1 MIKIKKRASY
11 VSFPT
16 AIKDFFAGYFDFKGR
31 TTRAGYWWVMV
42 GYLILSL
49 LLIPIIIYQFASI
62 IHMLIQGVYDERAL
76 SYGTDNLLMLMLVV
90 LVIYFL
96 FFFVPSLALLA
107 RRCRDVGLKGRG
119 FFVLWI
125 VSLVSSLLAAMDF
138 FLNIALVYFSYR
150 SGADIIFVY
159 LNYVIGLFFFILT
172 LLPTDALTVNSN
184 HSVVRFFFRPK
195 HAHGRDQSFSG

>member
-11 VSFPT
+11 VNFPT
-16 AIKDFFAGYFDFKGR
+16 AIKDFFVGYFDFKGR

-49 LLIPIIIYQFASI
+49 LFIPIIVYQFAI
-62 IHMLIQGVYDERAL
+62 IINMLIQGVDDEQAL
-76 SYGTDNLLMLMLVV
+76 SYGTNNIMTMMLVV

-96 FFFVPSLALLA
+96 FFFVPSLALLT

-125 VSLVSSLLAAMDF
+125 VSLVSGLLAAMDF

-159 LNYVIGLFFFILT
+159 LNYAIGLFFFILT

-184 HSVVRFFFRPK
+184 HSVMRFFFRSK
-195 HAHGRDQSFSG
+195 HAHEKDQSFSN

>member
-1 MIKIKKRASY
+1 MIKIKKRASC
-11 VSFPT
+11 VSFST
-16 AIKDFFAGYFDFKGR
+16 AIKDFFVGYFDFKGR

-49 LLIPIIIYQFASI
+49 LFIPVGVYQFVSMI
-62 IHMLIQGVYDERAL
+62 DMILRNVDEEQVIL
-76 SYGTDNLLMLMLVV
+76 YVTNNIMTMMLVA

-96 FFFVPSLALLA
+96 FFFVPSLALLT

-125 VSLVSSLLAAMDF
+125 VSLVSGLLAAMDF
-138 FLNIALVYFSYR
+138 LLNIALVYFSYR

-159 LNYVIGLFFFILT
+159 LNCAIGLFFFILT
-172 LLPTDALTVNSN
+172 FLPTDALTVNSN
-184 HSVVRFFFRPK
+184 HSIVRFFFRPK
-195 HAHGRDQSFSG
+195 HAHEKDQSFSN